1 MTTSFNSLL
10 RNTIARY
17 LFAVVTIAIVVAL
30 RFLLIPLTGTGAPF
44 VLFFA
49 AVLITCL
56 LAGTGPGICA
66 VLLSLPLAANAFVVQ
81 AGYTVFQAAFQSLL
95 FAVDGFVVVYL
106 THFMRRYRETMQDT
120 NRQLRDAETRT
131 RELIELAPEA
141 FFLADLNAR
150 FVDVNQAACRMLGY
164 ERRELLSMTIFDI
177 LPPEDAARLKA
188 VRAKLLEPE
197 AVEKGEW
204 THVRKDGTFVPLEV
218 SANILPDGRWQAF
231 CRDIT
236 QRRRIEDERQV
247 FVSFL
252 ENSPDFIGIADPNGK
267 PVYLNPAGRRMVG
280 LPDDYPIENTQI
292 PEYYAADQRAFASD
306 VILRSM
312 LEQGRW
318 HGETYFRHWQTG
330 EPIPV
335 SDEHFMIRDPRTA
348 RLLGMGTITRDISE
362 ARNIGAEREELLVRE
377 QAARQQ
383 AERANE
389 QLRESEER
397 FRLTIDDA
405 PIGMALVSVDGRFVR
420 VNRVLCEIVGYSAEE
435 LTNLTFQ
442 AITHREDLE
451 TDVALAGQLA
461 RGEIGRYQ
469 LEKSYIRK
477 DGSIVPIM
485 LSTSILRGKGGDPL
499 YYIAQIED
507 ITLRKQFEAD
517 QKLIEN
523 EQRFLAEVGAIL
535 TSTLEYEETLSNIA
549 RLAVR
554 DLADFCIVDVVEDTS
569 VRRLKVLSRDPSK
582 SAVCDLFMQISLE
595 ASQGS
600 LIGTVLQNRQ
610 TTFIPTL
617 LPDSWASFSEDAQ
630 RVIRAAEVKSV
641 IATPLIAHGKL
652 VGVITFICSSGS
664 REYGPREVRIAEE
677 LALRAAISIE
687 NARLF
692 SEAQRAVKIREDV
705 LAVVSHDLGNPLT
718 AIELVV
724 YLLRGMEHIEV
735 NKVHDFADKVQ
746 RSTNEMKML
755 ISDLLDFAKIQSG
768 TFAVTPSP
776 HNLAGAVLPI
786 IERMKILAEARQ
798 QHLEADVPATLH
810 YVEVDTHRLGQVI
823 SNLVR
828 NAIKFTP
835 KGGTIRVAARESEG
849 RILVSVTDTGP
860 GIPLEHLPKIFD
872 RFWRVPGSRK
882 RGTGLGLSIAKGIVE
897 AHGGTIW
904 AESELGKGSSFFFT
918 LPLTDLSSTKPTDT
932 AA

>member
-1 MTTSFNSLL
+1 MTISFNSLF
-10 RNTIARY
+10 RNTAARY
-17 LFAVVTIAIVVAL
+17 LFAVGAIAITFAL

-49 AVLITCL
+49 AVLVTCL

-66 VLLSLPLAANAFVVQ
+66 VLLSLPLAANAFVVH
-81 AGYTVFQAAFQSLL
+81 AGYPVFQAAFQSLL

-106 THFMRRYRETMQDT
+106 THLMTRNRNAIQDT
-120 NRQLRDAETRT
+120 NRQLRDAEART

-141 FFLADLNAR
+141 FFLSDLNAR
-150 FVDVNQAACRMLGY
+150 FIDVNQAACRMLGY
-164 ERRELLSMTIFDI
+164 ERDELLSMTIFDV

-188 VRAKLLEPE
+188 VRARLLEPE
-197 AVEKGEW
+197 QVEKGEW
-204 THVRKDGTFVPLEV
+204 THVRKDGTLVPVQV

-236 QRRRIEDERQV
+236 ERRRIEDERQV

-267 PVYLNPAGRRMVG
+267 PIYLNPAGRRMVG
-280 LPDDYPIENTQI
+280 LPDAYPIEKTEI
-292 PEYYAADQRAFASD
+292 PEYYSADQREFASD
-306 VILRSM
+306 VIVRSM

-318 HGETYFRHWQTG
+318 HGETYFRHWQTN

-335 SDEHFMIRDPRTA
+335 SDEHFMIRDPRTG

-362 ARNIGAEREELLVRE
+362 ARTIAAEREELLARE
-377 QAARQQ
+377 QTARQQ
-383 AERANE
+383 AETAIE
-389 QLRESEER
+389 QLQESEER

-442 AITHREDLE
+442 AITHHEDLE

-461 RGEIGRYQ
+461 RGAIARYQ
-469 LEKSYIRK
+469 LEKRYIRK
-477 DGSIVPIM
+477 DGSIVPVM
-485 LSTSILRGKGGDPL
+485 LSTSILREKDGAPL

-507 ITLRKQFEAD
+507 ITLRKQLED
-517 QKLIEN
+517 
-523 EQRFLAEVGAIL
+523 EQRFLEEVGAIL
-535 TSTLEYEETLSNIA
+535 ASTLEYEETLSNIA

-595 ASQGS
+595 SSQGS
-600 LIGTVLQNRQ
+600 LIGNVLQNRQ

-617 LPDSWASFSEDAQ
+617 LPDRSASFSEDAE
-630 RVIRAAEVKSV
+630 RAIRAAEVKSV

-664 REYGPREVRIAEE
+664 QEYGPREVRIAEE
-677 LALRAAISIE
+677 LARRAAISIE

-692 SEAQRAVKIREDV
+692 SETQRAVKIREDV

-735 NKVHDFADKVQ
+735 NKVHDFADKVH

-776 HNLAGAVLPI
+776 QILADAVLPI

-835 KGGTIRVAARESEG
+835 KEGTIRVTARESEG

-860 GIPLEHLPKIFD
+860 GIPPEHLPKIFD
-872 RFWRVPGSRK
+872 RFWRVPGTRK
-882 RGTGLGLSIAKGIVE
+882 QGTGLGLSIAKGIVE

>member
-1 MTTSFNSLL
+1 MTTSFNSFF
-10 RNTIARY
+10 RNTLARY
-17 LFAVVTIAIVVAL
+17 LFAVVAIAITFAL
-30 RFLLIPLTGTGAPF
+30 RFLLMPLTGTGAPF

-49 AVLITCL
+49 AVLVTCL

-66 VLLSLPLAANAFVVQ
+66 VLLSLALADNAFVVHP
-81 AGYTVFQAAFQSLL
+81 GYPVFQAAFQSAL
-95 FAVDGFVVVYL
+95 FAVVGFVVVYL
-106 THFMRRYRETMQDT
+106 THLITINRNAIQDR
-120 NRQLRDAETRT
+120 NRQLRDAESRT
-131 RELIELAPEA
+131 RELIEFAPEA

-150 FVDVNQAACRMLGY
+150 FIDVNQAACRMLGY
-164 ERRELLSMTIFDI
+164 ERDELLSMTIFDV

-188 VRAKLLEPE
+188 VRARLLEPE
-197 AVEKGEW
+197 QVEKGEW
-204 THVRKDGTFVPLEV
+204 FHVRKDGAFVPVQV

-236 QRRRIEDERQV
+236 ERRRIEDERQV

-267 PVYLNPAGRRMVG
+267 PIYLNPAGRRMVG
-280 LPDDYPIENTQI
+280 LPDAYPIEKTEI
-292 PEYYAADQRAFASD
+292 PEYYSTEQRAFASD
-306 VILRSM
+306 VIVRSM

-318 HGETYFRHWQTG
+318 HGETYFRHWQTN

-335 SDEHFMIRDPRTA
+335 SDEHFMIRDPRTG

-362 ARNIGAEREELLVRE
+362 ARAII
-377 QAARQQ
+377 
-383 AERANE
+383 E

-405 PIGMALVSVDGRFVR
+405 PIGMALVSLDGRFVR

-442 AITHREDLE
+442 AITHRDDLE
-451 TDVALAGQLA
+451 TDLALADQLV
-461 RGEIGRYQ
+461 RGEISRFQ
-469 LEKSYIRK
+469 VEKRYIRK

-485 LSTSILRGKGGDPL
+485 LSTSILRGKDGAPL
-499 YYIAQIED
+499 YYISQIED
-507 ITLRKQFEAD
+507 ITLRKQ
-517 QKLIEN
+517 LEN

-535 TSTLEYEETLSNIA
+535 ASTLEYEETLSNIA

-582 SAVCDLFMQISLE
+582 SAVCDLFTQVPLE
-595 ASQGS
+595 SSQGA
-600 LIGTVLQNRQ
+600 LIGKVLQNRQ

-617 LPDSWASFSEDAQ
+617 LPDRLASFSEDVQSA
-630 RVIRAAEVKSV
+630 IRAAEVKSV

-652 VGVITFICSSGS
+652 VGVITFIGSSGS
-664 REYGPREVRIAEE
+664 QEYGPREVRIAEE
-677 LALRAAISIE
+677 LARRAAISIE

-692 SEAQRAVKIREDV
+692 SETQRAVKIREDV

-735 NKVHDFADKVQ
+735 NKVRDLADKIQ

-755 ISDLLDFAKIQSG
+755 ISDLLDFAQIQSG

-776 HNLAGAVLPI
+776 HNLADAVLPI
-786 IERMKILAEARQ
+786 IERMRLLAEARQ

-810 YVEVDTHRLGQVI
+810 YVEVDIHRLAQVI

-835 KGGTIRVAARESEG
+835 KDGTIRVAARQIEG

-860 GIPLEHLPKIFD
+860 GIPPEHLPKIFD
-872 RFWRVPGSRK
+872 RFWRVPGTRK
-882 RGTGLGLSIAKGIVE
+882 QGTGLGLSIAKGIVE

-904 AESELGKGSSFFFT
+904 AESELGNGSSFFFT